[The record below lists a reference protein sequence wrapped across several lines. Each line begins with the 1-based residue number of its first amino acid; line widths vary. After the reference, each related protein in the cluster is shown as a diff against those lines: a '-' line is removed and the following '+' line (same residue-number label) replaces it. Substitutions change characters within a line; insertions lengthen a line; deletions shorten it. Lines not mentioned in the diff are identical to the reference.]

1 MLMGKKYIKNII
13 LYAGMGMLCMVNL
26 RQLWQVMLIFFGLT
40 AFYVWLSH
48 RHWNDELGMTDRM
61 KQGALDKL
69 KQKQTEKKIRKEE
82 YQEFMAEIEEEFST
96 DDWESE
102 EDESEE

>member
-40 AFYVWLSH
+40 AFYVRLAH
-48 RHWNDELGMTDRM
+48 RHWNDELGMTDKM

-69 KQKQTEKKIRKEE
+69 KQKQT
-82 YQEFMAEIEEEFST
+82 EIEEEFST